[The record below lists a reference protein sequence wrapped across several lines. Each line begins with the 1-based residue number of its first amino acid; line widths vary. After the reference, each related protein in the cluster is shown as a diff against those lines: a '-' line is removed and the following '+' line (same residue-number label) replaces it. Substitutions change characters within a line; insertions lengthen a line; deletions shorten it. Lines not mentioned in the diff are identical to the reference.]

1 MEARCQGTGDKEQPW
16 GRQVPRSVILLLLTF
31 SNCFSQVLSKKAR
44 DWEHV
49 YPLYYGW
56 FLHVTDTQLLVDT
69 ARALLDTCLD
79 IEEMFSDLSN
89 SSGYLN
95 KQGIID
101 HYSKTDHK
109 VHCTSR

>member
-16 GRQVPRSVILLLLTF
+16 GRQVPRSVILLLFTF
-31 SNCFSQVLSKKAR
+31 PYCFSQVLSKKAR

-69 ARALLDTCLD
+69 ARALLDTCLN

-101 HYSKTDHK
+101 HYSQTEHK